1 MRLYES
7 LYIFMRYS
15 QDIKFL
21 MELLI
26 DFGYHQRKQNEWG
39 LKDKAHY
46 VVLYN
51 TILMNVCSYLDEYN
65 KNFSTECEP
74 EYKSRILEAKKIAKP
89 AYKEISKWK
98 DLKDYR
104 NNMIAHN
111 FRIDGK
117 DFSFNM
123 LGQYNA
129 PRTYRDIVL
138 LRKHLIMINSIIQAE
153 FEFEMTKINS
163 YIDSFEVIEQ
173 KINYDNIENDL
184 VNLLN
189 QINLLCAAHNKNYR
203 LKTDQFMNL

>member
-1 MRLYES
+1 
-7 LYIFMRYS
+7 
-15 QDIKFL
+15 

-26 DFGYHQRKQNEWG
+26 DFGYNQRKQNEWN

-51 TILMNVCSYLDEYN
+51 TILMNVCSYLEEYN
-65 KNFSTECEP
+65 KNFSTASEP
-74 EYKSRILEAKKIAKP
+74 QYQSRIAEIKKIAKP

-98 DLKDYR
+98 DLKVYR

-138 LRKHLIMINSIIQAE
+138 LRKHLKMINSLIQAE
-153 FEFEMTKINS
+153 FEHEMTKIND
-163 YIDSFEVIEQ
+163 YINSFEIKEQ
-173 KINYDNIENDL
+173 QINYDNIENDL
-184 VNLLN
+184 MNLLN
-189 QINLLCAAHNKNYR
+189 QINLLCADHNKNYR
-203 LKTDQFMNL
+203 LKTDLFMNL